1 MVLISLTVIQVTI
14 DNVVEPRYM
23 GRTLNVDPL
32 VVMIALVLWGTL
44 WGMAGMFLAI
54 PLTAIVIIVLAQVP
68 GTRWLAVLMSQDGEV
83 K

>member
-1 MVLISLTVIQVTI
+1 M
-14 DNVVEPRYM
+14 R
-23 GRTLNVDPL
+23 PL